1 MNFLRRLQILKFLL
15 ILIMTVIISPVSAFG
30 KSSPEWVAD
39 LNVAQDYGQIAI
51 VKGTKGSE
59 AEFSFHVKDFD
70 GNWSEIISC
79 PAYIGKKGWG
89 KTREGD
95 MKTPK
100 GMYNFT
106 MAFGINDFYGCKLGY
121 TKVDDSH
128 YWVGDSNSE
137 RYNQFTSTRYYD
149 DFDKKDSEHII
160 DYKEAYKYCL
170 NISYNEDGVPRLGS
184 AIFLHCQT
192 QNKFTAGCVAIP
204 EEKMKEVLENVRD
217 DCVVIMDTEK
227 NIKNY

>member
-1 MNFLRRLQILKFLL
+1 MVHKIFFAVIL
-15 ILIMTVIISPVSAFG
+15 ILISPVLVFA

-39 LNVAQDYGQIAI
+39 LSVAQETGQIAI
-51 VKGTKGSE
+51 VRGTKGSD

-79 PAYIGKKGWG
+79 PAFIGKKGWG

-95 MKTPK
+95 MKTPT
-100 GMYNFT
+100 GVFHFT
-106 MAFGINDFYGCKLGY
+106 MAFGIKDFYGCKIGY
-121 TKVDDSH
+121 TKVDETN
-128 YWVGDSNSE
+128 YWCGDSQSE
-137 RYNQFTSTRYYD
+137 YYNQFVSTRYYD
-149 DFDKKDSEHII
+149 EFNKKDSEHII

-192 QNKFTAGCVAIP
+192 KNNFTAGCVAIP
-204 EEKMKEVLENVRD
+204 EDKMIEVLENVRD
-217 DCVVIMDTEK
+217 DCLIIMDTDK
-227 NIKNY
+227 KIRNY